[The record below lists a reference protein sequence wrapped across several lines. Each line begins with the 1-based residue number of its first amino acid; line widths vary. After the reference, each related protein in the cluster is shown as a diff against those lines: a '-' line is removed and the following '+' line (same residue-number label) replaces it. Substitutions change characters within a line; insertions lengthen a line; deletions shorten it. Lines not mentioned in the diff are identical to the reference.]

1 MTAAA
6 IRLDPDTCILEG
18 KACNASDNGGPSLEE
33 KLKNEREIDEQH
45 KAKEEAD
52 AAKAGAGSESEEP
65 SKGKP
70 VELRDQLENGD
81 TKVTEEIRANDVA
94 KKEEAAAAVTE
105 AKVAAEQSADA
116 AVVEAKAK
124 APEPKF
130 EKDGE
135 ASLAK
140 IKKVTPK
147 EMKAPAVESSEG
159 TMIAPFDL
167 MEAVTHDAFEQKQ
180 PTQWAFPKPQ

>member
-1 MTAAA
+1 MRAVLALLMTAAA

-70 VELRDQLENGD
+70 VELFVDLTLVLELLLEGW
-81 TKVTEEIRANDVA
+81 T
-94 KKEEAAAAVTE
+94 
-105 AKVAAEQSADA
+105 
-116 AVVEAKAK
+116 AVVRSVTCLALKNACVGVK
-124 APEPKF
+124 SNGRGRHQKCKYCSHFLLNINGLGFWGFGVGLLCWLDCVAGWF
-130 EKDGE
+130 ALCCWLVCVDGWF
-135 ASLAK
+135 ALLVGLRSVL
-140 IKKVTPK
+140 V
-147 EMKAPAVESSEG
+147 
-159 TMIAPFDL
+159 
-167 MEAVTHDAFEQKQ
+167 
-180 PTQWAFPKPQ
+180 